1 MQRTVLCHSDT
12 ANNKSIPFSQA
23 STLKQS
29 TMYVQAVSTHKFLA
43 SVMWEFS
50 QKSYATLM
58 YCIAISTSH
67 MFRTNF
73 NNAHPVLSGKTREY

>member
-1 MQRTVLCHSDT
+1 
-12 ANNKSIPFSQA
+12 
-23 STLKQS
+23 
-29 TMYVQAVSTHKFLA
+29 MYVQAVNTYKFLA

-50 QKSYATLM
+50 QKSYAILM

-73 NNAHPVLSGKTREY
+73 NTAHPVLSGKTCQY